1 MFPVL
6 LQRASR
12 KVCEAK
18 FGPGGART
26 GHTTFVTSSKVRR
39 RPRASVPPTPDFA
52 LTPTCTLTTQSMINF
67 VGVIGVLMTAGL
79 GAGLVYNIV
88 IAPLLVMLE
97 PPSDDGW
104 N

>member
-1 MFPVL
+1 
-6 LQRASR
+6 
-12 KVCEAK
+12 
-18 FGPGGART
+18 
-26 GHTTFVTSSKVRR
+26 
-39 RPRASVPPTPDFA
+39 
-52 LTPTCTLTTQSMINF
+52 MINF